1 MLHEFLKATAQLPP
15 YTEQYLR
22 STVMPP
28 RPPIT
33 WSSLYAAHTLYVQ
46 LWGITNLNFACV
58 PLQVQDAFARKKHQ
72 LERAVKS
79 AVVRMRNKMQALEQQ
94 QAATEKAEATRKQ
107 ADLLT
112 ANLWKCKQG
121 DKEVEV

>member
-1 MLHEFLKATAQLPP
+1 MK
-15 YTEQYLR
+15 
-22 STVMPP
+22 
-28 RPPIT
+28 
-33 WSSLYAAHTLYVQ
+33 SS
-46 LWGITNLNFACV
+46 
-58 PLQVQDAFARKKHQ
+58 
-72 LERAVKS
+72 
-79 AVVRMRNKMQALEQQ
+79 VVRMRNKMQALEQQ

>member
-1 MLHEFLKATAQLPP
+1 MVMRITPLITHLSPHVRKCSLP
-15 YTEQYLR
+15 
-22 STVMPP
+22 
-28 RPPIT
+28 
-33 WSSLYAAHTLYVQ
+33 TLLASQ
-46 LWGITNLNFACV
+46 NLT

-72 LERAVKS
+72 LERAVKT

-121 DKEVEV
+121 DNEVEV

>member
-1 MLHEFLKATAQLPP
+1 MFSFGASQ
-15 YTEQYLR
+15 
-22 STVMPP
+22 
-28 RPPIT
+28 
-33 WSSLYAAHTLYVQ
+33 
-46 LWGITNLNFACV
+46 NLNFACV
-58 PLQVQDAFARKKHQ
+58 PLQVRDAFARKKHQ

-121 DKEVEV
+121 DKDVEV